1 VVNERRRRGRRCELS
16 GAFEEGRERAA
27 GKGRKTH
34 SDDGLSD
41 SLSDGVNLGDLSSTL
56 DLDSDVDLGELVLS
70 DDEDGLVVLVSEEG
84 GLSEG
89 DGLSVESDESTSGSG
104 VSDSG
109 RGLDKRRKRGRERK
123 RSAR

>member
-1 VVNERRRRGRRCELS
+1 MN
-16 GAFEEGRERAA
+16 
-27 GKGRKTH
+27 
-34 SDDGLSD
+34 SDDGLSN

-56 DLDSDVDLGELVLS
+56 DLDSDVDLSELVLS

-89 DGLSVESDESTSGSG
+89 DGLSVESDESTSGGG

-109 RGLDKRRKRGRERK
+109 RGLEERTKGEVEERGRRGVGRREERREGGGK
-123 RSAR
+123 G